1 MQGEQKNFII
11 AIVLSILIIIGWQ
24 IFYVQPQMEKQQAA
38 LKAEQQQTAGQQVP
52 GEAGA
57 PAAPAEGSGTATAP
71 APQAGGGTAPGIV
84 PGTGAL
90 RPRELVLAE
99 TPRVKIDTPSLIGS
113 INLRGGRLD
122 DLKLRKYR
130 ETVEPDSPII
140 TLLNPVGTRD
150 AYFAESGWAPAA
162 GSGVK
167 VPGPKTVWKAPE
179 GAVLKV
185 GQPVTLEW
193 DNGEGLI
200 FRRTFTVDE
209 NYMFTVTQTVENRG
223 QKPVVLYP
231 YARVQRHGVPPTQGF
246 FVLHEGLIGVLDGE
260 LYELTYKELMEPGT
274 KPVEAT
280 SSGGWLG
287 ITDKYW
293 AVTVIPF
300 DQQEKIRGRFFH
312 QKSGGRDIFQA
323 DWLGLDGVTIQPG
336 GKAEHRVL
344 TFAGAKVVALV
355 DQYASQYG
363 IQKFDLLI
371 DWGWF
376 YFITRP
382 MFWLLHTLQQWL
394 GNYGLAILVATVLIK
409 LLLFPLSNKSY
420 ASMAEMKKLQPELE
434 RIREL
439 YKDDKLKQQQAMMEL
454 YRKHKVS
461 PLAGCLP
468 MLVQIPIFFAL
479 YKVLFVTI
487 DMRHAPF
494 VGWIKDLSAPDPT
507 SIFNLFGLIPWDP
520 PLFLQ
525 IGVLPLLMGL
535 TMWVQ
540 MKLNPPPPDPVQAK
554 LFDLMPIIFTFMLAT
569 FPAGLVLYW
578 AWNNF
583 LSIIQ
588 QAYIMKKHGAEI
600 HLWENLRNSLPF
612 LRRKADSQKS

>member
-24 IFYVQPQMEKQQAA
+24 IFYVQPQMEKQQPA
-38 LKAEQQQTAGQQVP
+38 QN
-52 GEAGA
+52 GA
-57 PAAPAEGSGTATAP
+57 PAATGGTPASGDAAMPQAP
-71 APQAGGGTAPGIV
+71 AGGASAPSAAGAAPGTV
-84 PGTGAL
+84 PGSEAL

-99 TPRVKIDTPSLIGS
+99 TPRVRIDTPSLVGS

-122 DLKLRKYR
+122 DLRLRKYR
-130 ETVEPDSPII
+130 ETVDPDSPII
-140 TLLNPVGTRD
+140 TLLNPAGTRN
-150 AYFAESGWAPAA
+150 AYFSESGWAPAA
-162 GSGVK
+162 GSNVK
-167 VPGPKTVWKAPE
+167 VPGPSTLWKAPQ

-185 GQPVTLEW
+185 GQPLTIEW

-209 NYMFTVTQTVENRG
+209 NYMFTVTQTVENTGDR
-223 QKPVVLYP
+223 PVVLYP

-260 LYELTYKELMEPGT
+260 LYELAYKDLMEETG

-280 SSGGWLG
+280 SAGGWVG

-293 AVTVIPF
+293 AVTVIPAN
-300 DQQEKIRGRFFH
+300 QKERIRGRFFH

-323 DWLGLDGVTIQPG
+323 DWLGLDGITVAPG
-336 GKAEHRVL
+336 QKAEHTTL

-355 DQYASQYG
+355 DEYASRYG

-461 PLAGCLP
+461 PMAGCLP

-494 VGWIKDLSAPDPT
+494 VGWIRDLSAPDPT

-525 IGVLPLLMGL
+525 IGVLPLLMGI

-540 MKLNPPPPDPVQAK
+540 MKLNPPPPDPVQAR

-578 AWNNF
+578 AWNNL

-600 HLWENLRNSLPF
+600 HLWENLKNSLPF
-612 LRRKADSQKS
+612 LKRKAESRRN